1 MLLDTAK
8 RKWKPENGTV
18 SMWDLIMASLQDKLL
33 TGLIYILSPVVK
45 VMSKIQSAASV
56 IQSQARVIISLRR
69 IQQIK
74 PVQWLNTGSAGQY
87 LTYNGYNP
95 TWTNTGQYNTAVGYQ
110 AGYHNVGTGI
120 TTAKVVPNNN
130 FTFQTPAKTVLTITG
145 DGDVV
150 WSGKPSEAADILV
163 TSFQFAVEDK
173 KGITKAARRR
183 YYLKA
188 CQNILNKAE
197 KMEHEEFLDFL
208 KKQVYNKERKVI
220 MDALK
225 GEH

>member
-1 MLLDTAK
+1 
-8 RKWKPENGTV
+8 
-18 SMWDLIMASLQDKLL
+18 
-33 TGLIYILSPVVK
+33 
-45 VMSKIQSAASV
+45 MSKIQSAASV

-74 PVQWLNTGSAGQY
+74 PVQWKNTGSAGQY
-87 LTYNGYNP
+87 LTYNGYGHTWSNP
-95 TWTNTGQYNTAVGYQ
+95 GHYNTAIGYQ
-110 AGYHNVGTGI
+110 AGTGI
-120 TTAKVVPNNN
+120 STAKVVPNNN

-145 DGDVV
+145 DGDVI

-163 TSFQFAVEDK
+163 TSFQFAVEEK

-220 MDALK
+220 LDALK
-225 GEH
+225 GEQ